1 MEGGSQFSFIDV
13 FWLLVLFLSC
23 NLKIWKNAVVVVVVL
38 FVCNYWSSIENF
50 FVR

>member
-1 MEGGSQFSFIDV
+1 MEGGSQFSFIEV
-13 FWLLVLFLSC
+13 FWLLVLSLSC
-23 NLKIWKNAVVVVVVL
+23 NRKIWKNAVVVVVL